1 MRRKLREIV
10 FTILEQNIRKP
21 GFNLAGYDALA
32 FNITTCTYVP
42 ITILRYT
49 AEIFLQITSIN
60 NSNNVK

>member
-1 MRRKLREIV
+1 MRRKLREVV

-32 FNITTCTYVP
+32 FNTT
-42 ITILRYT
+42 TILWYT
-49 AEIFLQITSIN
+49 AVIFLQISLN